1 MRKVELR
8 MNEKEKYEVIK
19 ELVDH
24 NGNKNRASK
33 KLGISKRQVDR
44 LIIKYKEKGKSGFV
58 HGNRS
63 KKPVNT
69 LDKSIS
75 EDIILL
81 YKTKYYD
88 FNFNHFKEFLEKKEN
103 IKISYNF
110 IYKTLTNASI
120 LSTKARRKTKRA
132 YIKNKLLSEKKINLA
147 MSDEQVKSIINHEI
161 DLEDSHP
168 RSEKPKYFGEIIEQD
183 GSIHEWFGGFK
194 TCLHLAI
201 DKATSTIVGAY
212 FDKQETLN
220 GYYHV
225 FYQILTNYG
234 IPYKFLTDNRT
245 VFNYMSLNPDK
256 RTSDKDVLTQ
266 YGYACKQL
274 GIDLETTSVSQ
285 AKGLIER
292 TNGTFQGRLVQELR
306 LNNVNTIE
314 EANNY
319 LLNVFVPY
327 FNERFA
333 LDYKKFESVFENSP
347 SEEKINYTLS
357 ILTPRK
363 IDNGNSIKYQ
373 NKYYQPYLN
382 DKLKCFMPKT
392 ECLVIKSFN
401 GDLLVTIDEQIF
413 ELKELSRN
421 ERFSKE
427 FNEHVEVKE
436 KKKYIPPM
444 SHPWKL
450 ESFKKSLSTSIC
462 LSLIFLFVS
471 YQIYLDDIDVNNAKH
486 E

>member
-8 MNEKEKYEVIK
+8 MNEQEKYEVIK

-33 KLGISKRQVDR
+33 KLGLSRRQIDR
-44 LIIKYKEKGKSGFV
+44 LIIKYKEKGKAGFV
-58 HGNRS
+58 HGNRTR
-63 KKPVNT
+63 KPVNA
-69 LDKSIS
+69 LDNSIS

-88 FNFNHFKEFLEKKEN
+88 FNFNHFKEFLKKDEK
-103 IKISYNF
+103 IDVSYDF
-110 IYKTLTNASI
+110 IYKSLTKADI
-120 LSTKARRKTKRA
+120 LSPKARKKTKREF
-132 YIKNKLLSEKKINLA
+132 KKKQLLEEKKINNA
-147 MSDEQVKSIINHEI
+147 MSDEQIDYIVNHEI
-161 DLEDSHP
+161 ALEDSHP
-168 RSEKPKYFGEIIEQD
+168 RGEKPKYFGELIEQD

-220 GYYHV
+220 GYYNV
-225 FYQILTNYG
+225 FHQILINYG

-274 GIDLETTSVSQ
+274 GVELETTSVSQ

-292 TNGTFQGRLVQELR
+292 TNGTFQGRLVSELR
-306 LNNVNTIE
+306 LNNITTIDK
-314 EANNY
+314 ANKY
-319 LLNVFVPY
+319 LIDVFVPY
-327 FNERFA
+327 FNKRFA
-333 LDYKKFESVFENSP
+333 LDYKKFESVFEQAP
-347 SEEKINYTLS
+347 VEEKINYTLAV
-357 ILTPRK
+357 LTPRK

-382 DKLKCFMPKT
+382 NQLKCFIPKT
-392 ECLVIKSFN
+392 DCLVIKAFN
-401 GDLLVTIDEQIF
+401 GDLLVTIDEQVL

-427 FNEHVEVKE
+427 FDEVIEVKE

-444 SHPWKL
+444 THPWKL
-450 ESFKKSLSTSIC
+450 SSFLNQIEKSHNQHQ
-462 LSLIFLFVS
+462 
-471 YQIYLDDIDVNNAKH
+471 YA
-486 E
+486 

>member
-1 MRKVELR
+1 MKEVKLR
-8 MNEKEKYEVIK
+8 MNAQEKYEVIK

-33 KLGISKRQVDR
+33 KLGISRRQIDR
-44 LIIKYKEKGKSGFV
+44 LIIKYKEKGKAGFV
-58 HGNRS
+58 HGNRTR
-63 KKPVNT
+63 KPVNA
-69 LDKSIS
+69 LDNSIS

-88 FNFNHFKEFLEKKEN
+88 FNFNHFKEFLKKDEN
-103 IKISYNF
+103 IDVSYDF
-110 IYKTLTNASI
+110 IYKNLTKAGI
-120 LSTKARRKTKRA
+120 LSPKARKKTKREF
-132 YIKNKLLSEKKINLA
+132 KKKQLLEEKKINNA
-147 MSDEQVKSIINHEI
+147 MSDEQIDYIVNHEI
-161 DLEDSHP
+161 ALEDSHP
-168 RSEKPKYFGEIIEQD
+168 RGEKPKYFGELIEQD

-212 FDKQETLN
+212 FDNQETLN
-220 GYYHV
+220 GYYNV

-274 GIDLETTSVSQ
+274 GVELETTSVSQ

-306 LNNVNTIE
+306 LNNITTIE

-319 LLNVFVPY
+319 LINVFIPY
-327 FNERFA
+327 FNNKFA
-333 LDYKKFESVFENSP
+333 LDYKKFDSVFEVSP
-347 SEEKINYTLS
+347 SKEKINYTLA

-382 DKLKCFMPKT
+382 KQLKCFIPKT
-392 ECLVIKSFN
+392 DCLVIKTFN
-401 GDLLVTIDEQIF
+401 GDLLVTIDEQVL

-427 FNEHVEVKE
+427 FDEVIEVKE

-444 SHPWKL
+444 THPWKL
-450 ESFKKSLSTSIC
+450 SSFLKQIEKSHNQHQ
-462 LSLIFLFVS
+462 
-471 YQIYLDDIDVNNAKH
+471 YA
-486 E
+486 

>member
-1 MRKVELR
+1 MNMRKVELR
-8 MNEKEKYEVIK
+8 MNEQLKYETIK

-33 KLGISKRQVDR
+33 KLSLSRRQINR
-44 LIIKYKEKGKSGFV
+44 LIVKYKEKGKSAFV

-63 KKPVNT
+63 RKPIST
-69 LDKSIS
+69 IDKSIS

-81 YKTKYYD
+81 YKNKYQAW
-88 FNFNHFKEFLEKKEN
+88 NFKHFYEWLIEKEN
-103 IKISYNF
+103 FKVSYKFVYN
-110 IYKTLTNASI
+110 ILTKEGI
-120 LSTKARRKTKRA
+120 LSPKARKKTKRA
-132 YIKNKLLSEKKINLA
+132 YAKKKLLKEKRINESMSE
-147 MSDEQVKSIINHEI
+147 EQIETIVSHEI
-161 DLEDSHP
+161 ALEDSHP
-168 RSEKPKYFGEIIEQD
+168 RLEKPKYFGEIIEQD
-183 GSIHEWFGGFK
+183 GSIHNWFGNKK

-234 IPYKFLTDNRT
+234 IPYKFFTDNRT

-274 GIDLETTSVSQ
+274 GVELETSSVSQ

-292 TNGTFQGRLVQELR
+292 TNGTFQGRLVNELK
-306 LNNVNTIE
+306 LNGITTID
-314 EANNY
+314 EANKY
-319 LLNVFVPY
+319 LLEVFVPD
-327 FNERFA
+327 FNRRFA
-333 LDYKKFESVFENSP
+333 MDHKKFKSVFEVSP
-347 SEEKINYTLS
+347 SLEKINYTLAV
-357 ILTPRK
+357 LTPRK
-363 IDNGNSIKYQ
+363 IDNGNSIKYYG
-373 NKYYQPYLN
+373 KYYQPYL
-382 DKLKCFMPKT
+382 DGELKCFMPKT
-392 ECLVIKSFN
+392 ECLVIKAFN
-401 GDLLVTIDEQIF
+401 GNLLVTIDEQVL

-421 ERFSKE
+421 ECFSKE
-427 FNEHVEVKE
+427 FNEVVEVKE

-450 ESFKKSLSTSIC
+450 ASFRKQLQKSR
-462 LSLIFLFVS
+462 
-471 YQIYLDDIDVNNAKH
+471 YQHQYA
-486 E
+486 

>member
-8 MNEKEKYEVIK
+8 MNEKEKYKIIK

-33 KLGISKRQVDR
+33 KLGLSRRQIDR
-44 LIIKYKEKGKSGFV
+44 LIIIYKEKGKAGFV
-58 HGNRS
+58 HGNRT
-63 KKPVNT
+63 KKPINA

-81 YKTKYYD
+81 YKNKYQD
-88 FNFNHFKEFLEKKEN
+88 WNFNHFKEFLKKDEN
-103 IKISYNF
+103 IDVSYDF
-110 IYKTLTNASI
+110 IYKTLTKEGI
-120 LSTKARRKTKRA
+120 LSPKARKKTKREFA
-132 YIKNKLLSEKKINLA
+132 KQKLLKEKKINLA
-147 MSDEQVKSIINHEI
+147 MTDEQINTIVNHEI
-161 DLEDSHP
+161 ALEDSHP
-168 RSEKPKYFGEIIEQD
+168 RGEKPKYFGEVIEQD
-183 GSIHEWFGGFK
+183 GSIHQWFGDIK

-234 IPYKFLTDNRT
+234 IPFKFLTDNRT

-274 GIDLETTSVSQ
+274 GVDLETTSVSQ

-292 TNGTFQGRLVQELR
+292 TNGTFQGRLVNELK
-306 LNNVNTIE
+306 LYGITTIE
-314 EANNY
+314 DANKY
-319 LLNVFVPY
+319 LIDVFVPY

-333 LDYKKFESVFENSP
+333 LDYKKFESVFEESP
-347 SEEKINYTLS
+347 NKERINYTLAV
-357 ILTPRK
+357 LTPRK
-363 IDNGNSIKYQ
+363 IDNGNSIKYYG
-373 NKYYQPYLN
+373 KYYQPYLN
-382 DKLKCFMPKT
+382 NKLKCFAPKT
-392 ECLVIKSFN
+392 EALVIKAFN
-401 GDLLVTIDEQIF
+401 GDLLVTIDEQVL
-413 ELKELSRN
+413 ELRELSRN

-427 FNEHVEVKE
+427 FDEVIEIKE

-444 SHPWKL
+444 THPWKL
-450 ESFKKSLSTSIC
+450 SSFKKQLQKSHQQHQ
-462 LSLIFLFVS
+462 
-471 YQIYLDDIDVNNAKH
+471 YA
-486 E
+486 

>member
-8 MNEKEKYEVIK
+8 MNEKEKYKIIK

-33 KLGISKRQVDR
+33 KLGLSRRQIDR
-44 LIIKYKEKGKSGFV
+44 LIIIYKEKGKAGFV
-58 HGNRS
+58 HGNRT
-63 KKPVNT
+63 KKPVNA

-81 YKTKYYD
+81 YKNKYQD
-88 FNFNHFKEFLEKKEN
+88 WNFNHFKEFLKKDEN
-103 IKISYNF
+103 IDVSYDF
-110 IYKTLTNASI
+110 IYKTLTKEGI
-120 LSTKARRKTKRA
+120 LSPKARKKTKREFA
-132 YIKNKLLSEKKINLA
+132 KQKLLKEKKINLA
-147 MSDEQVKSIINHEI
+147 MTDEQINTIVNHEI
-161 DLEDSHP
+161 ALEDSHP
-168 RSEKPKYFGEIIEQD
+168 RGEKPKYFGEVIEQD
-183 GSIHEWFGGFK
+183 GSIHQWFGDIK

-245 VFNYMSLNPDK
+245 VFNYISLNPDK

-274 GIDLETTSVSQ
+274 GVDLETTSVSQ

-292 TNGTFQGRLVQELR
+292 TNGTFQGRLVNELK
-306 LNNVNTIE
+306 LYGITTIE
-314 EANNY
+314 DANKY
-319 LLNVFVPY
+319 LIDVFVPY

-333 LDYKKFESVFENSP
+333 LDYKKFESVFEESP
-347 SEEKINYTLS
+347 STEKINYTLAV
-357 ILTPRK
+357 LTPRK
-363 IDNGNSIKYQ
+363 IDNGNSIKYYG
-373 NKYYQPYLN
+373 KYYQPYLN
-382 DKLKCFMPKT
+382 NKLKCFAPKT
-392 ECLVIKSFN
+392 EALVIKAFN
-401 GDLLVTIDEQIF
+401 GDLLVTIDEQVL
-413 ELKELSRN
+413 ELRELSRN

-427 FNEHVEVKE
+427 FDEVIEIKE

-444 SHPWKL
+444 THPWKL
-450 ESFKKSLSTSIC
+450 SSFKKQLQKSHQQHQ
-462 LSLIFLFVS
+462 
-471 YQIYLDDIDVNNAKH
+471 YA
-486 E
+486 